1 MNPSHVTCK
10 EEFTLSTTPQ
20 VPAHTAEDWTSPA
33 EYNPFDEVEILPG
46 LGIAVLWVALSY
58 VFVNL
63 LLLPV
68 HAV

>member
-1 MNPSHVTCK
+1 MSHTPSAPRRSN
-10 EEFTLSTTPQ
+10 EE
-20 VPAHTAEDWTSPA
+20 WTNPA

-46 LGIAVLWVALSY
+46 LGIAVLWVVLSY

-68 HAV
+68 HAG

>member
-1 MNPSHVTCK
+1 MSR
-10 EEFTLSTTPQ
+10 TTPAPRHSADEWQ
-20 VPAHTAEDWTSPA
+20 SPS

-46 LGIAVLWVALSY
+46 LGIAVLWVVLSY

-68 HAV
+68 NAV